1 MATAAPR
8 QYSWLAHQPI
18 QRKILLAIGCLT
30 FLFVLCGSVTLISLA
45 RQDASWQWSRHT
57 ASTISVDPGW
67 ADAGVVSFWIFA
79 ALALVGAT
87 RREARRVPWFV
98 WILPL
103 AMYLSVVFLA
113 AETPRYRAAIDPF
126 IVLLAA
132 IAVTQRT
139 AGRRRTPS

>member
-1 MATAAPR
+1 MALVTRAQDLQPEQLGAFTAVMLGSA
-8 QYSWLAHQPI
+8 
-18 QRKILLAIGCLT
+18 
-30 FLFVLCGSVTLISLA
+30 FVGMVLEVPALVLGVRAAVHAWRRRGSGF
-45 RQDASWQWSRHT
+45 RE
-57 ASTISVDPGW
+57 
-67 ADAGVVSFWIFA
+67 VVGSGPVPQ

-87 RREARRVPWFV
+87 RRGARRVPWFV